1 MIYLFE
7 ISLAMQNMEFLFIFF
22 VLSNPNIMPFWSTII
37 ISMDL
42 YYKGN
47 THKVIHK
54 GNISFLR
61 ASRLK
66 VRIHMKNNVM
76 HHLDLKRVN
85 MSMCLVAFM
94 LRKDR

>member
-1 MIYLFE
+1 MIYPFE
-7 ISLAMQNMEFLFIFF
+7 MSLAMKNVGFLFIFF
-22 VLSNPNIMPFWSTII
+22 VLSNPNIMPIWSTNI

-47 THKVIHK
+47 THKVIHIC
-54 GNISFLR
+54 NISFLR

-66 VRIHMKNNVM
+66 VRIHMNN
-76 HHLDLKRVN
+76 HLDLKRVN

-94 LRKDR
+94 LGKDM